1 MPKDLITTPQDSKL
15 SEEEMEEIMQNLIKG
30 QHLLVN
36 LGNIPDVPPPWLD
49 MEKYEAGKQFVK
61 KYSGYISEKLYVQ
74 TISWLIFS
82 SAESFSPILYRL

>member
-1 MPKDLITTPQDSKL
+1 MPKDLITSPQESKL
-15 SEEEMEEIMQNLIKG
+15 SEEEMEEIMQNLIQG

-36 LGNIPDVPPPWLD
+36 LGNIPDAPPPWLN

-61 KYSGYISEKLYVQ
+61 KYYGYISEKFYVQ

-82 SAESFSPILYRL
+82 SAESFSPILCRL